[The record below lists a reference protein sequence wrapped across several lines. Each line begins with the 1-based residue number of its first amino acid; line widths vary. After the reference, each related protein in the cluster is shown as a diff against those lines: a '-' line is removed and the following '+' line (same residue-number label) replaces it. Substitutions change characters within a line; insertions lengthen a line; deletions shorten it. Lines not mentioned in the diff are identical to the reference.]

1 MLDDPPNANSTE
13 TFANTKEIAL
23 RNGTPLVWR
32 IVILASAYHSKTV
45 INGKRKLYCTPP
57 HEKLP

>member
-1 MLDDPPNANSTE
+1 MLDDAPNANSTE

-23 RNGTPLVWR
+23 RNGSLLVWR
-32 IVILASAYHSKTV
+32 VVILATAYNLRL
-45 INGKRKLYCTPP
+45 INGKRKLYCTQQ